1 MAKYI
6 FITGGVVSSL
16 GKGITSASIGRLLKS
31 HGFKVN
37 LIKCDPYLNL
47 DAGTMNPFQH
57 GEVFVT
63 VDGAETDL
71 DLGHY
76 ERFVDITTTSDN
88 NITAGKIYSAVI
100 EKERKGEYLGQ
111 TVQVIPHLTDELKSR
126 FLKIGKDYDIIIVEI
141 GGTVGDIES
150 LPFLETARQ
159 MKIDLGKNNVIY
171 IHLTLVPYLSS
182 TNELKTKPTQHSVT
196 KLREIGIDPDIIIT
210 RSEKTLNNE
219 LKKKISLFTSVPPQS
234 IIEAYNVS
242 NVYEVVE
249 LLGNQNID
257 EQIIMLLRLRSNKYD
272 ITDWKNF
279 VDKIKQRHTYKKIKI
294 VMAGKYVK
302 LTDSYKSLNEA
313 LLHGAIK
320 NNIDIEIDYI
330 DTSEDFSLIEKRIL
344 DSDGLIIPGGFGER
358 GIEGKIFAIK
368 VARENNIPFLG
379 ICLGMQCAAI
389 EFARN
394 VLKLKDANS
403 TEFNNKTS
411 NPIIT
416 IIDSIKSERKGG
428 TMRLGNYPCNI
439 KKNTL
444 AYRIY
449 SNSLIYERHRHR
461 YEFNNS
467 FIEKFEKNGMII
479 SGINKKDNLVE
490 IIEHKKHPFFIGVQ
504 FHPEFNSRPLSPHP
518 LFVKFLEACNERNK
532 KRNS

>member
-16 GKGITSASIGRLLKS
+16 GKGITSASIGRLLRS

-37 LIKCDPYLNL
+37 MLKCDPYLNV
-47 DAGTMNPFQH
+47 DAGTMSPFQH

-88 NITAGKIYSAVI
+88 NITAGKIYSSVI
-100 EKERKGEYLGQ
+100 EKERRGEYLGQ

-126 FLKIGKDYDIIIVEI
+126 FIKAGENYDIVIVEI

-150 LPFLETARQ
+150 LPFLEAARQ
-159 MKIDLGKNNVIY
+159 MKIDLGKNDVIY
-171 IHLTLVPYLSS
+171 IHLTLVPYLST

-210 RSEKTLNNE
+210 RSEKPLNNE
-219 LKKKISLFTSVPPQS
+219 LKKKIALFSSVPPPS
-234 IIEAYNVS
+234 IIEAYDVS
-242 NVYEVVE
+242 SVYEVVE

-272 ITDWKNF
+272 ITEWKNF
-279 VDKIKQRHTYKKIKI
+279 VEKVKEMHKYKKIKI

-302 LTDSYKSLNEA
+302 LKDSYKSLNEA
-313 LLHGAIK
+313 ILHASIK
-320 NNIDIEIDYI
+320 NNLNTEIEYL
-330 DTSEDFSLIEKRIL
+330 DTTEDFSIIKKKIL
-344 DSDGLIIPGGFGER
+344 ESDGLIIPGGFGER

-368 VARENNIPFLG
+368 TARENGIPFLG

-389 EFARN
+389 EFSRN
-394 VLKLKDANS
+394 VLKLKNANS
-403 TEFNNKTS
+403 TEFDPKTP

-416 IIDSIKSERKGG
+416 IIDYVKSERKGA
-428 TMRLGNYPCNI
+428 TMRLGSYPCNI

-444 AYRIY
+444 AHSIY
-449 SNSLIYERHRHR
+449 STTLIHERHRHR
-461 YEFNNS
+461 YEFNNH
-467 FIEKFEKNGMII
+467 FRDRFERNGMII

-490 IIEHKKHPFFIGVQ
+490 IIELKNHPFFIGVQ
-504 FHPEFNSRPLSPHP
+504 FHPEFSSRPLSPHP
-518 LFVKFLEACNERNK
+518 IFVKFLEACNERSK
-532 KRNS
+532 KRCG

>member
-37 LIKCDPYLNL
+37 MIKCDPYLNV
-47 DAGTMNPFQH
+47 DAGTMSPFQH

-76 ERFVDITTTSDN
+76 ERFVDITTTADN
-88 NITAGKIYSAVI
+88 NITAGKIYNYII
-100 EKERKGEYLGQ
+100 EKERKGGYLGQ
-111 TVQVIPHLTDELKSR
+111 TVQVIPHLTDEIKSR
-126 FLKIGKDYDIIIVEI
+126 FLKAGEGYDIVIIEI

-150 LPFLETARQ
+150 LPFLEAARQ
-159 MKIDLGKNNVIY
+159 MKIDLSRNNVIY
-171 IHLTLVPYLSS
+171 IHLALVPYLSS

-210 RSEKTLNNE
+210 RSEKPLNIE
-219 LKKKISLFTSVPPQS
+219 LKKKIALFTSVPPQS

-249 LLGNQNID
+249 LLKNQNID
-257 EQIIMLLRLRSNKYD
+257 EQIIMLLRLKSNKYD
-272 ITDWKNF
+272 ISEWKNF
-279 VDKIKQRHTYKKIKI
+279 VDKVKIMHTYKKIKI

-302 LTDSYKSLNEA
+302 LKDSYKSLNEA
-313 LLHGAIK
+313 ILHASIA
-320 NNIDIEIDYI
+320 NNLNTEIEYL
-330 DTSEDFSLIEKRIL
+330 DTSEDISIIEKKIL
-344 DSDGLIIPGGFGER
+344 ESDGLIIPGGFGER
-358 GIEGKIFAIK
+358 GIEGKITAIK
-368 VARENNIPFLG
+368 IARENNIPFLG

-389 EFARN
+389 EFSRN

-403 TEFNNKTS
+403 TEFNPKTTH
-411 NPIIT
+411 PVIT
-416 IIDSIKSERKGG
+416 IIDLIKSQRKGG
-428 TMRLGNYPCNI
+428 TMRLGNYPCSI

-444 AYRIY
+444 AYKIY
-449 SNSLIYERHRHR
+449 SKSVINERHRHR
-461 YEFNNS
+461 YEFNNA

-490 IIEHKKHPFFIGVQ
+490 IIELKKHPFFIGVQ
-504 FHPEFNSRPLSPHP
+504 FHPEFASRPLFPHP

-532 KRNS
+532 KLHR